1 MNNLLLCNSRN
12 FSQDMRFRALP
23 NQEGIG
29 NMKIDIYNLSAIIS
43 IDYFRNYFSK
53 DNNKDERLRISQ
65 RI

>member
-12 FSQDMRFRALP
+12 FSQDMKFRALP
-23 NQEGIG
+23 NQKGIG
-29 NMKIDIYNLSAIIS
+29 NMKIDIYNLLAIIS

-53 DNNKDERLRISQ
+53 DNNENERLRISQ